1 MRAAILRAPPGAG
14 KASSHATTR
23 ADPCRELPAPG
34 VDNLSLTLITSRDQS
49 EQKPETRTQIPF
61 RFRGSHLKKKSEGV
75 HLFIGRNELIRT
87 KREMSSHRRNQ
98 THRQI
103 PREIEAG
110 VPENR
115 SQKKQSAP
123 QKPTD
128 PWVFGYGKPPWE
140 TAAETLWET
149 DVCGLVSALSTNA
162 RISSDFREDRAEP
175 FVTVQSRTV

>member
-1 MRAAILRAPPGAG
+1 
-14 KASSHATTR
+14 
-23 ADPCRELPAPG
+23 
-34 VDNLSLTLITSRDQS
+34 
-49 EQKPETRTQIPF
+49 
-61 RFRGSHLKKKSEGV
+61 
-75 HLFIGRNELIRT
+75 
-87 KREMSSHRRNQ
+87 MSSHRRNQ

-128 PWVFGYGKPPWE
+128 PCIFGYGKPPWE

-149 DVCGLVSALSTNA
+149 EVWCLLYPGMAHLDTRLHTGDTTSRKGAAAMVTHIAPDP
-162 RISSDFREDRAEP
+162 SS
-175 FVTVQSRTV
+175 

>member
-1 MRAAILRAPPGAG
+1 
-14 KASSHATTR
+14 
-23 ADPCRELPAPG
+23 
-34 VDNLSLTLITSRDQS
+34 
-49 EQKPETRTQIPF
+49 
-61 RFRGSHLKKKSEGV
+61 
-75 HLFIGRNELIRT
+75 
-87 KREMSSHRRNQ
+87 MSSHRRNQ

-140 TAAETLWET
+140 TAAETRWET
-149 DVCGLVSALSTNA
+149 EVWCLLCA
-162 RISSDFREDRAEP
+162 RMLFRATRQRRKRQRENDESQWDDREVA
-175 FVTVQSRTV
+175 

>member
-1 MRAAILRAPPGAG
+1 
-14 KASSHATTR
+14 
-23 ADPCRELPAPG
+23 
-34 VDNLSLTLITSRDQS
+34 
-49 EQKPETRTQIPF
+49 
-61 RFRGSHLKKKSEGV
+61 
-75 HLFIGRNELIRT
+75 
-87 KREMSSHRRNQ
+87 MSSHRRNQ

-149 DVCGLVSALSTNA
+149 EVWCLLCPGMDHTVSITVAGGSSASHCRGNRTEGLPRAKGALLQAGQGPATVAVEDAVEQAPRGEVDVA
-162 RISSDFREDRAEP
+162 
-175 FVTVQSRTV
+175 

>member
-1 MRAAILRAPPGAG
+1 
-14 KASSHATTR
+14 
-23 ADPCRELPAPG
+23 
-34 VDNLSLTLITSRDQS
+34 
-49 EQKPETRTQIPF
+49 
-61 RFRGSHLKKKSEGV
+61 
-75 HLFIGRNELIRT
+75 
-87 KREMSSHRRNQ
+87 MSSHRRNQ

-128 PWVFGYGKPPWE
+128 PWVFGYGKPPWK

-149 DVCGLVSALSTNA
+149 EVWCLLCA
-162 RISSDFREDRAEP
+162 RMLFRATRQRRERQRENDESQWDDREVA
-175 FVTVQSRTV
+175 

>member
-1 MRAAILRAPPGAG
+1 M
-14 KASSHATTR
+14 
-23 ADPCRELPAPG
+23 
-34 VDNLSLTLITSRDQS
+34 
-49 EQKPETRTQIPF
+49 
-61 RFRGSHLKKKSEGV
+61 GV

-87 KREMSSHRRNQ
+87 KREMYSHRRNQ

-115 SQKKQSAP
+115 SQKKQSAR

-128 PWVFGYGKPPWE
+128 PWVFGYGKPRWE

-149 DVCGLVSALSTNA
+149 EVWCLLYPGM
-162 RISSDFREDRAEP
+162 
-175 FVTVQSRTV
+175 

>member
-1 MRAAILRAPPGAG
+1 
-14 KASSHATTR
+14 
-23 ADPCRELPAPG
+23 
-34 VDNLSLTLITSRDQS
+34 
-49 EQKPETRTQIPF
+49 
-61 RFRGSHLKKKSEGV
+61 
-75 HLFIGRNELIRT
+75 
-87 KREMSSHRRNQ
+87 MSSHRRNQ

-128 PWVFGYGKPPWE
+128 PWVFGYGKSPWE

-149 DVCGLVSALSTNA
+149 DVWYLLCPRMVEWPDLAADLSSSFESIWERFAPRPSTGDKRRRAAVNRAVSAVRGEVPGPLPRNGPPRKRA
-162 RISSDFREDRAEP
+162 RARA
-175 FVTVQSRTV
+175 FTAR

>member
-1 MRAAILRAPPGAG
+1 M
-14 KASSHATTR
+14 
-23 ADPCRELPAPG
+23 
-34 VDNLSLTLITSRDQS
+34 
-49 EQKPETRTQIPF
+49 
-61 RFRGSHLKKKSEGV
+61 GV

-128 PWVFGYGKPPWE
+128 PWVFGYAKPQWE
-140 TAAETLWET
+140 TGAETLWET
-149 DVCGLVSALSTNA
+149 EVWYLLCA
-162 RISSDFREDRAEP
+162 RMGDIPLTSYRVKSDTCRSHA
-175 FVTVQSRTV
+175 TIAKNKI

>member
-1 MRAAILRAPPGAG
+1 MY
-14 KASSHATTR
+14 
-23 ADPCRELPAPG
+23 
-34 VDNLSLTLITSRDQS
+34 
-49 EQKPETRTQIPF
+49 
-61 RFRGSHLKKKSEGV
+61 
-75 HLFIGRNELIRT
+75 
-87 KREMSSHRRNQ
+87 SHRRNQ

-149 DVCGLVSALSTNA
+149 EVWCLLYPGMFYLGFLPFSACWPLNNSNN
-162 RISSDFREDRAEP
+162 SNK
-175 FVTVQSRTV
+175 Q

>member
-1 MRAAILRAPPGAG
+1 MFAIW
-14 KASSHATTR
+14 
-23 ADPCRELPAPG
+23 
-34 VDNLSLTLITSRDQS
+34 NLVFGQFFVYLFTP
-49 EQKPETRTQIPF
+49 QKPDP
-61 RFRGSHLKKKSEGV
+61 
-75 HLFIGRNELIRT
+75 
-87 KREMSSHRRNQ
+87 
-98 THRQI
+98 RQI

-149 DVCGLVSALSTNA
+149 EVWCLLCA
-162 RISSDFREDRAEP
+162 RMC
-175 FVTVQSRTV
+175 

>member
-1 MRAAILRAPPGAG
+1 
-14 KASSHATTR
+14 
-23 ADPCRELPAPG
+23 
-34 VDNLSLTLITSRDQS
+34 
-49 EQKPETRTQIPF
+49 
-61 RFRGSHLKKKSEGV
+61 
-75 HLFIGRNELIRT
+75 
-87 KREMSSHRRNQ
+87 MSSHRRNQ

-149 DVCGLVSALSTNA
+149 DVWYLLCARMAFTILHHSDSQGLGVTGVSSCAAL
-162 RISSDFREDRAEP
+162 
-175 FVTVQSRTV
+175 V

>member
-1 MRAAILRAPPGAG
+1 MHAAFLLFPLEKNRM
-14 KASSHATTR
+14 
-23 ADPCRELPAPG
+23 
-34 VDNLSLTLITSRDQS
+34 
-49 EQKPETRTQIPF
+49 
-61 RFRGSHLKKKSEGV
+61 GV

-87 KREMSSHRRNQ
+87 KREMYSHRRNQ

-115 SQKKQSAP
+115 SQKKQSAR

-128 PWVFGYGKPPWE
+128 PWVFGYGKPRWE

-149 DVCGLVSALSTNA
+149 EVWYLLCPGMIDLGYRFGA
-162 RISSDFREDRAEP
+162 R
-175 FVTVQSRTV
+175 

>member
-1 MRAAILRAPPGAG
+1 
-14 KASSHATTR
+14 
-23 ADPCRELPAPG
+23 
-34 VDNLSLTLITSRDQS
+34 
-49 EQKPETRTQIPF
+49 
-61 RFRGSHLKKKSEGV
+61 
-75 HLFIGRNELIRT
+75 
-87 KREMSSHRRNQ
+87 MSSRRRNL

-149 DVCGLVSALSTNA
+149 DVWYLLCP
-162 RISSDFREDRAEP
+162 RMQKRDP
-175 FVTVQSRTV
+175 K

>member
-1 MRAAILRAPPGAG
+1 M
-14 KASSHATTR
+14 
-23 ADPCRELPAPG
+23 
-34 VDNLSLTLITSRDQS
+34 
-49 EQKPETRTQIPF
+49 
-61 RFRGSHLKKKSEGV
+61 GV

-115 SQKKQSAP
+115 SQKKQSAR

-128 PWVFGYGKPPWE
+128 PWVFGYGKPRWE

-149 DVCGLVSALSTNA
+149 DVWYLLCPRMTRCTRTAANQTMRAPAPTPQTLA
-162 RISSDFREDRAEP
+162 R
-175 FVTVQSRTV
+175 

>member
-1 MRAAILRAPPGAG
+1 MISCSIPPGSDG
-14 KASSHATTR
+14 GTPVR
-23 ADPCRELPAPG
+23 
-34 VDNLSLTLITSRDQS
+34 
-49 EQKPETRTQIPF
+49 
-61 RFRGSHLKKKSEGV
+61 
-75 HLFIGRNELIRT
+75 IGRNELIRT
-87 KREMSSHRRNQ
+87 RREMSSHRRNQ

-149 DVCGLVSALSTNA
+149 EVWCLLYPGMERHRPSCVNPVQGVCRSARWPVRASTGQHREHARPSMTLEFSGELFVLLPPALSYTQYWK
-162 RISSDFREDRAEP
+162 RPDVETDDLRS
-175 FVTVQSRTV
+175 V

>member
-1 MRAAILRAPPGAG
+1 
-14 KASSHATTR
+14 
-23 ADPCRELPAPG
+23 
-34 VDNLSLTLITSRDQS
+34 
-49 EQKPETRTQIPF
+49 
-61 RFRGSHLKKKSEGV
+61 
-75 HLFIGRNELIRT
+75 
-87 KREMSSHRRNQ
+87 MSSHRRNQ

-140 TAAETLWET
+140 TASETLWET
-149 DVCGLVSALSTNA
+149 EVWCLLYPGMTDC
-162 RISSDFREDRAEP
+162 
-175 FVTVQSRTV
+175 

>member
-1 MRAAILRAPPGAG
+1 MY
-14 KASSHATTR
+14 
-23 ADPCRELPAPG
+23 
-34 VDNLSLTLITSRDQS
+34 
-49 EQKPETRTQIPF
+49 
-61 RFRGSHLKKKSEGV
+61 
-75 HLFIGRNELIRT
+75 
-87 KREMSSHRRNQ
+87 SHRRNQ

-149 DVCGLVSALSTNA
+149 DVWYLLCPRMHTKHCKEETRLPERHVLPLSELPGLCSFGP
-162 RISSDFREDRAEP
+162 RD
-175 FVTVQSRTV
+175 

>member
-1 MRAAILRAPPGAG
+1 
-14 KASSHATTR
+14 
-23 ADPCRELPAPG
+23 
-34 VDNLSLTLITSRDQS
+34 
-49 EQKPETRTQIPF
+49 
-61 RFRGSHLKKKSEGV
+61 
-75 HLFIGRNELIRT
+75 
-87 KREMSSHRRNQ
+87 MSSHRRNQ

-149 DVCGLVSALSTNA
+149 EVWCLLYPGMGACQHTPIACRSIDLRALPKIST
-162 RISSDFREDRAEP
+162 
-175 FVTVQSRTV
+175 